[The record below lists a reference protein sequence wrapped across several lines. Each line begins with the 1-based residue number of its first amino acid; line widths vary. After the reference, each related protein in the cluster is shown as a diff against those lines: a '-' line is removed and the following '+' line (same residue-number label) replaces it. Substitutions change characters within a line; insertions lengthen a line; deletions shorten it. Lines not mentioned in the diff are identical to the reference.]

1 MYVCLCHAVTEKHL
15 ADAID
20 KGARCMK
27 ELRAQ
32 LRITATCGKCASC
45 AQQCLRSKLSLQ
57 ENSDD
62 TLISLQLAEAS

>member
-15 ADAID
+15 AEAID

-27 ELRAQ
+27 DLRAQ

-45 AQQCLRSKLSLQ
+45 AQQCLRSKLNIL
-57 ENSDD
+57 DD
-62 TLISLQLAEAS
+62 SSTTTISLQLAEAS